1 MLKINLAGNLQ
12 PDYFVWN
19 LCYDFCTKK
28 WLSMRIK
35 CIVTVLL
42 VSLFVV
48 SSCSKEGSDNNPNNN
63 DINCSGAHNTFS
75 CGVSPLVQGVC
86 NTPPCHA
93 SGSTNGPGPLTNYT
107 QVFNARAQIRSAI
120 SSGFMP
126 QDRTFTSAQKSA
138 FICWIDNGA
147 QDN

>member
-1 MLKINLAGNLQ
+1 
-12 PDYFVWN
+12 
-19 LCYDFCTKK
+19 
-28 WLSMRIK
+28 MRVK

-42 VSLFVV
+42 VSFIVV
-48 SSCSKEGSDNNPNNN
+48 SSCSKEGSDSNPTNNN
-63 DINCSGAHNTFS
+63 IDCSGAPKTFS
-75 CGVSPLVQGVC
+75 GDVNPLVQSVC
-86 NTPPCHA
+86 NMPSCHA

-107 QVFNARAQIRSAI
+107 QVFNARTQIRSAI

>member
-1 MLKINLAGNLQ
+1 
-12 PDYFVWN
+12 
-19 LCYDFCTKK
+19 
-28 WLSMRIK
+28 MRIK
-35 CIVTVLL
+35 CIVTALL
-42 VSLFVV
+42 VCLFVI
-48 SSCSKEGSDNNPNNN
+48 SSCSKKGSDNNPNNN
-63 DINCSGAHNTFS
+63 NIDCSGAPKTFS
-75 CGVSPLVQGVC
+75 GDVNPLVQSVC
-86 NTPPCHA
+86 NMPSCHA